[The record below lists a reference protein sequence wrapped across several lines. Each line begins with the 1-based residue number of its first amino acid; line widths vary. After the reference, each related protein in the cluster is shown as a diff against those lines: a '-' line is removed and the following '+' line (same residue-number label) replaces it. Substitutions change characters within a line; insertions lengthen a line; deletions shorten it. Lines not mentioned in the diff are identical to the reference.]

1 MSMLVRE
8 ARNKDW
14 KSVTKIMDQ
23 VQKMHIDWRPDIYK
37 MNETIISE
45 EDFAE
50 IVKGDT
56 FWVAE
61 ADGIVV
67 GIMEILFRHVESPSQ
82 VTRDVIFI
90 DTMAVDEPYRGK
102 GVGHLFF
109 EKVRQIKE
117 EKHLDGIEL
126 QVNAKNKA
134 AYEMYIH
141 YGFTEKSINME
152 LL

>member
-1 MSMLVRE
+1 MNMLVRE
-8 ARNKDW
+8 ARKEDW

-37 MNETIISE
+37 MNETMISQ

-102 GVGHLFF
+102 GIGHLFF
-109 EKVRQIKE
+109 KKVRQIKE

-134 AYEMYIH
+134 AYEMYTH